1 MHSARCSVQ
10 YAQGFS
16 PLHRRLRDLQLSQ
29 ALVTLRRFENGNELS
44 GRVAMMIGCRLTRR
58 GRDGRVFRTRSGGEW
73 KMENWSGLDSL
84 PTAEMVSLGRG
95 LGDSCTSQSS
105 QYLGIF
111 QGHRDSSRA
120 CRLWI
125 WCQYCVF
132 LTRFWLF
139 FSSRL
144 LSYATSVYAQGP
156 WEGRLEPTE

>member
-58 GRDGRVFRTRSGGEW
+58 GRDGRIFRTRCGGEW
-73 KMENWSGLDSL
+73 KMENWGGQDSL

-95 LGDSCTSQSS
+95 LGGYCTSQWH
-105 QYLGIF
+105 LGIF
-111 QGHRDSSRA
+111 KRLTDCCRD
-120 CRLWI
+120 
-125 WCQYCVF
+125 
-132 LTRFWLF
+132 
-139 FSSRL
+139 L
-144 LSYATSVYAQGP
+144 LLGTAVLPNVAFC
-156 WEGRLEPTE
+156 